1 MISPLAHAIPVDRK
15 HNVLGQ
21 QERCR
26 ITAPFT
32 VPFTDPFVSMLK
44 KTILFSIELADREL
58 LAKTWLAMEM
68 VKRGFRVYIGT
79 FRALHEIRHKIDS
92 CIFFHKSSYKR
103 RALQYKRQMGAVIA
117 VLDEEAGI
125 AIPSRNLDEF
135 CQFRYGPINK
145 EAYDYVFTIGHGY
158 TQRLLAMPN
167 MAGVKVVTTGWP
179 RIDLWREEYAAIHAD
194 KMAEIRQ
201 AHGDYWLFVSSF
213 GFTSRAGM
221 ECQLKNAQADKSS
234 YSEKW
239 ALSLQNVY
247 QALTNYI
254 DLLGQLAADA
264 RQKIIIRPHTSES
277 IDEWKALFAA
287 YPNVEVIREGDIAPW
302 LLAASGVITYRST
315 VNVQAAL
322 NGIPTV
328 QYKINEIDGVDD
340 LAVFKV
346 SKCAETVD
354 EVKQY
359 LDSFKSA
366 DERHRLKEAAVA
378 LLKDDVSSLNGPTAV
393 SRIADTLAQV
403 EVRPQPEIRVHALM
417 KTLSHGWNRYKY
429 AEYRLHK
436 VLHQTIFRNRARR
449 MSRFDKVPR
458 GIQAEEIA
466 AIAKLMQSVQ
476 QDETTAIPCRQVSTN
491 LVEMG

>member
-1 MISPLAHAIPVDRK
+1 MNR
-15 HNVLGQ
+15 
-21 QERCR
+21 
-26 ITAPFT
+26 
-32 VPFTDPFVSMLK
+32 

-58 LAKTWLAMEM
+58 FAKTWLAMEM

-79 FRALHEIRHKIDS
+79 FRAIHEIRHKIKS
-92 CIFFHKSSYKR
+92 CIFFHKSSYQR

-117 VLDEEAGI
+117 VMDEEAGI
-125 AIPSRNLDEF
+125 AIPSRNLDDF

-145 EAYDYVFTIGHGY
+145 EAYDYVFTIGNGY
-158 TQRLLAMPN
+158 TRRLLAMPN
-167 MAGVKVVTTGWP
+167 MEGVRVVTTGWP
-179 RIDLWREEYAAIHAD
+179 RIDLWREEYAAIHAG
-194 KMAEIRQ
+194 KLAEIRKE
-201 AHGDYWLFVSSF
+201 HGDYWLFVSSF

-221 ECQLKNAQADKSS
+221 EAQLRNAQADKSS

-239 ALSLQNVY
+239 VLSLQNVY

-254 DLLGQLAADA
+254 DLLRQLASHAE
-264 RQKIIIRPHTSES
+264 QKIIIRPHTSES

-287 YPNVEVIREGDIAPW
+287 YPNVVVIREGDISPW

-328 QYKINEIDGVDD
+328 QYKINEIDGIDD

-346 SKCAETVD
+346 SKCADTVD
-354 EVKQY
+354 EVRQY

-366 DERHRLKEAAVA
+366 EGREKLKHAAVEM
-378 LLKDDVSSLNGPTAV
+378 LKDDVASLSGPTAA

-403 EVRPQPEIRVHALM
+403 DVRPQPEIRVHALM
-417 KTLSHGWNRYKY
+417 KALSYGWNRYKY
-429 AEYRLHK
+429 AEHRLN
-436 VLHQTIFRNRARR
+436 QTLFRNRTRR
-449 MSRFDKVPR
+449 MSRFDKVPN

-466 AIAKLMQSVQ
+466 AIVRLMHAVQ
-476 QDETTAIPCRQVSTN
+476 QDEVTAISCRQVSTN
-491 LVEMG
+491 LVVMA

>member
-1 MISPLAHAIPVDRK
+1 MARA
-15 HNVLGQ
+15 
-21 QERCR
+21 
-26 ITAPFT
+26 
-32 VPFTDPFVSMLK
+32 SMNR

-58 LAKTWLAMEM
+58 FAKTWLAMEM

-79 FRALHEIRHKIDS
+79 FRAIHEIRHKIKS

-117 VLDEEAGI
+117 VMDEEAGI
-125 AIPSRNLDEF
+125 AIPSRNLDAF

-145 EAYDYVFTIGHGY
+145 EAYDYVFTIGNGY
-158 TQRLLAMPN
+158 TRRLQAMPN
-167 MAGVKVVTTGWP
+167 LEGVRVVTTGWP
-179 RIDLWREEYAAIHAD
+179 RIDLWREDYAGIHAEKVAAIR
-194 KMAEIRQ
+194 KQ
-201 AHGDYWLFVSSF
+201 HGDYWLFVSSF

-221 ECQLKNAQADKSS
+221 EHQLKNAQADKSS

-239 ALSLQNVY
+239 VLSLQNVY

-254 DLLGQLAADA
+254 DLLRQLAADPA
-264 RQKIIIRPHTSES
+264 QKIIIRPHTSES
-277 IDEWKALFAA
+277 IDEWKALFAEFS
-287 YPNVEVIREGDIAPW
+287 NIEVIREGDIAPW

-328 QYKINEIDGVDD
+328 QYKINEIDGIDD

-346 SKCAETVD
+346 SKCAETVS

-366 DERHRLKEAAVA
+366 DEREKLKRDVA
-378 LLKDDVSSLNGPTAV
+378 EMLGDEVCALSGPTAA

-403 EVRPQPEIRVHALM
+403 DVRPQPEIRVHPLMQAL
-417 KTLSHGWNRYKY
+417 SYGWNRYKY

-436 VLHQTIFRNRARR
+436 AVLKNRR
-449 MSRFDKVPR
+449 MSRFDKMPN

-466 AIAKLMQSVQ
+466 AIVRLMHAVQ
-476 QDETTAIPCRQVSTN
+476 AGGATESAPISCRQVLTN
-491 LVEMG
+491 LVVMEPTP